1 LKEFIFVLYFKIN
14 TMKKKIS
21 SIVFVAAIAV
31 SATWNFTQNQKE
43 AALSDVVLENVE
55 ALASGEA
62 GGACSNCSFN
72 AYTICWR
79 TAFDGCYGTYSGPI
93 DV

>member
-1 LKEFIFVLYFKIN
+1 LKEFIFVLYFKIS

-31 SATWNFTQNQKE
+31 AATWNFSQNQKE

-55 ALASGEA
+55 ALASGE
-62 GGACSNCSFN
+62 SD
-72 AYTICWR
+72 WR
-79 TAFDGCYGTYSGPI
+79 YASVRHGLDGTGLYAVCVGTGLLYCI
-93 DV
+93 